1 MVRYSIHNQLKSC
14 KIIHHKPCFHVKT
27 MKFKI
32 LLLINVIRAPNS
44 LEKLSCDSFT
54 QGLSRIAH
62 NEWSSGGVDGR
73 CCHPKKVIQG
83 EIFVF
88 KEDTKQILTNT
99 LELSPVCS
107 LESEQHLRTQ
117 RHSETVF
124 RSCNFFSNI
133 RRVIHSLVPRLP
145 VPSQEK

>member
-1 MVRYSIHNQLKSC
+1 MKRQFKNCLSISLLWPINIINPNYLLRPPSVGTIFPFAIQPLYSLQMVRYSIHNQLQSC

-62 NEWSSGGVDGR
+62 DEWSSRGVDGR
-73 CCHPKKVIQG
+73 CCQPKKVIQG

-88 KEDTKQILTNT
+88 K
-99 LELSPVCS
+99 
-107 LESEQHLRTQ
+107 RTQ
-117 RHSETVF
+117 
-124 RSCNFFSNI
+124 N
-133 RRVIHSLVPRLP
+133 
-145 VPSQEK
+145 

>member
-44 LEKLSCDSFT
+44 LEQLSCDSFT

-88 KEDTKQILTNT
+88 KEEANINEHARVVSSLLPRKRTA
-99 LELSPVCS
+99 LENP
-107 LESEQHLRTQ
+107 
-117 RHSETVF
+117 ETF
-124 RSCNFFSNI
+124 
-133 RRVIHSLVPRLP
+133 
-145 VPSQEK
+145 